1 MSSTIYT
8 TPQLRSFGPFENTCK
23 VSDYGN
29 YILWT
34 LIFIV
39 MISSSIQGMT
49 IFWKIIFSLPNEK
62 RYNRTY
68 KVLLELAEE
77 ILEESDDR
85 FLDACVE
92 FCRDNEG
99 NFRQDGLG
107 KKPQVHA
114 HYMKMEAKRLLAEA
128 KALENKAEE
137 EKVEQEQMEAS

>member
-1 MSSTIYT
+1 MSSTNYT
-8 TPQLRSFGPFENTCK
+8 TPPYRSFGPFENTCK

-29 YILWT
+29 YVLWT
-34 LIFIV
+34 LVFIV

-49 IFWKIIFSLPNEK
+49 IFWKIVFSLPNEK

-77 ILEESDDR
+77 TPEESNDR

-99 NFRQDGLG
+99 IFRQCGLG

-114 HYMKMEAKRLLAEA
+114 HYMKLEAKRLLAEA
-128 KALENKAEE
+128 KALEDKVEE
-137 EKVEQEQMEAS
+137 EKVDQVQIEVS